1 MERLLRAKDIAERY
15 SCSENTARNYMRK
28 MAHTENPLTVTTA
41 ALAAWESERT
51 ISNRPQMT
59 KTIRQRNRK
68 NLYLPDRFERKREA
82 I

>member
-28 MAHTENPLTVTTA
+28 MAHTENPLTVSMA

-51 ISNRPQMT
+51 VGGSLKMVKN
-59 KTIRQRNRK
+59 IRQVNRQA
-68 NLYLPDRFERKREA
+68 LYLPDRFERKREA